1 MVKDSFTQLGKLIPN
16 LTRTSPTMPQATKPI
31 EKNAW
36 RLAAGNDIADHTAVR
51 VENNIWTITAD
62 GPVWGHA
69 VKQRQR
75 QILSNLKNQN
85 FLAVKLN
92 IQVRP
97 VNSSSVPASEPSVK
111 NIQVLDEKSADL
123 LLATAK
129 TLKSS
134 DLAEAI
140 KKLSER
146 HREEK
151 K

>member
-1 MVKDSFTQLGKLIPN
+1 
-16 LTRTSPTMPQATKPI
+16 MPPATKPI

-62 GPVWGHA
+62 GPIWGHA
-69 VKQRQR
+69 VKQRQG

-85 FLAVKLN
+85 VSALKLD

-97 VNSSSVPASEPSVK
+97 VNSSPTPVSEPSEK

>member
-16 LTRTSPTMPQATKPI
+16 LTRTSPTMPPATKPI

-62 GPVWGHA
+62 GPIWGHA

-85 FLAVKLN
+85 VSALKLD
-92 IQVRP
+92 IQIRP
-97 VNSSSVPASEPSVK
+97 VNSSPTPVSEPSEK
-111 NIQVLDEKSADL
+111 NIQVLDEKSAEL
-123 LLATAK
+123 LLATAQ

-134 DLAEAI
+134 NLAEAI

>member
-1 MVKDSFTQLGKLIPN
+1 MAKDSFTQLGKLIPN
-16 LTRTSPTMPQATKPI
+16 LTRTSPTMPPATKPI

-62 GPVWGHA
+62 GPIWGHA
-69 VKQRQR
+69 VKQRQG

-97 VNSSSVPASEPSVK
+97 VNSSPTPVSEPSEK

-123 LLATAK
+123 LLATAQ

-134 DLAEAI
+134 NLAEAI

>member
-16 LTRTSPTMPQATKPI
+16 MARTSPTMPPATKPI

-62 GPVWGHA
+62 GPIWGHA
-69 VKQRQR
+69 VKQRQG

>member
-16 LTRTSPTMPQATKPI
+16 LTRTSPTMPPATKPI

-62 GPVWGHA
+62 GPIWGHA
-69 VKQRQR
+69 VKQRQG

-85 FLAVKLN
+85 VSALKLN
-92 IQVRP
+92 IQVPP

>member
-16 LTRTSPTMPQATKPI
+16 MARTSTTMPPAPKAI

-51 VENNIWTITAD
+51 VENDIWTITAD

-85 FLAVKLN
+85 VSAIKLD

-97 VNSSSVPASEPSVK
+97 VNSSPTPASEPSVK

-134 DLAEAI
+134 NLAEAI

>member
-16 LTRTSPTMPQATKPI
+16 TAPATKPI

-36 RLAAGNDIADHTAVR
+36 RLAAGNDIADHTAIR
-51 VENNIWTITAD
+51 VENDIWTITAD

-85 FLAVKLN
+85 VSAVKLD

-97 VNSSSVPASEPSVK
+97 VNSSPTPASEPSAK

-123 LLATAK
+123 LLATAQ
-129 TLKSS
+129 TLKSPN
-134 DLAEAI
+134 LAEAI

>member
-1 MVKDSFTQLGKLIPN
+1 
-16 LTRTSPTMPQATKPI
+16 
-31 EKNAW
+31 
-36 RLAAGNDIADHTAVR
+36 
-51 VENNIWTITAD
+51 
-62 GPVWGHA
+62 
-69 VKQRQR
+69 
-75 QILSNLKNQN
+75 
-85 FLAVKLN
+85 LAVKLD

-97 VNSSSVPASEPSVK
+97 VNSSSVPAYEPSVK

>member
-16 LTRTSPTMPQATKPI
+16 IARTSPTMPPATKPI

-51 VENNIWTITAD
+51 VENDIWTITAD

-85 FLAVKLN
+85 VSAVKLD

-97 VNSSSVPASEPSVK
+97 VNSSPAPASEPSAK

-140 KKLSER
+140 KS
-146 HREEK
+146 
-151 K
+151 